1 MKTTTDDRNP
11 TDSAIVV
18 PDVPDEFSCSGRELA
33 AVGHRCGAQKLSGH
47 TARGIPP
54 SSQ

>member
-1 MKTTTDDRNP
+1 MKATTDDRNL
-11 TDSAIVV
+11 TDFVIVV
-18 PDVPDEFSCSGRELA
+18 PGVPDEFSCSGRELA
-33 AVGHRCGAQKLSGH
+33 AVGHRCGAQMLSSH